1 MPMICSVQ
9 LLANRDA
16 KAAAEEDS
24 LQIVKIVMIYFFTP
38 PRTHGQVI
46 HVPLHLPVPVVIH
59 IQLFSLAIYVP
70 KYSYFHLSL
79 FLFTQKICVLEHE
92 VSTEVP

>member
-24 LQIVKIVMIYFFTP
+24 LQIVKIVMISFFTAL
-38 PRTHGQVI
+38 TIEGT
-46 HVPLHLPVPVVIH
+46 
-59 IQLFSLAIYVP
+59 LFN
-70 KYSYFHLSL
+70 
-79 FLFTQKICVLEHE
+79 E
-92 VSTEVP
+92 VRCFQNGSD